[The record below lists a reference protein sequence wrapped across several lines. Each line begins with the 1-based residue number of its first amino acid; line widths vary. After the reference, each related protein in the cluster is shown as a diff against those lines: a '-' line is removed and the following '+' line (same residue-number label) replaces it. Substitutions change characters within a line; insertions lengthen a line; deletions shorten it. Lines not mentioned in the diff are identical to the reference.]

1 MNMYDKN
8 NVFAKIIGKDLP
20 AEIIY
25 EDENLIAFND
35 INPVAPVHVIVIP
48 KKEYVDYSD
57 FILKA
62 SSDEIKNYFTRLSYI
77 ASLVGLEQDGYRLI
91 TNKGAISGQSV
102 FHFHFHIIGG
112 RTISKLV

>member
-1 MNMYDKN
+1 MYDKN
-8 NVFAKIIGKDLP
+8 NVFAKIIGKYLP

-62 SSDEIKNYFTRLSYI
+62 SNDEIKDYFTKLSYI
-77 ASLVGLEQDGYRLI
+77 ASLVGLEQEDGYRLI
-91 TNKGAISGQSV
+91 TNKGTRSGQSV

-112 RTISKLV
+112 KTISKLV